1 VAGLA
6 EVGQRAEGQ
15 IFEHAPV
22 TDMAREPHGRVRLT
36 IAGKAVYAERVVFA
50 TNAFCLSLLGLN
62 HRAQGVHTVAVATE
76 PLAEAVFDAIGWGT
90 RTPFYT
96 LDLPYPW
103 GRAPAE
109 G

>member
-62 HRAQGVHTVAVATE
+62 DRAQGVHTVAVATE
-76 PLAEAVFDAIGWGT
+76 PLAEAVFDAIGWATGAAV
-90 RTPFYT
+90 YT
-96 LDLPYPW
+96 LDLPVLL
-103 GRAPAE
+103 GGATA
-109 G
+109 